1 MNERSF
7 TEEQIMAWTAADI
20 PSLIG
25 KVAVVT
31 GANGGLGLES
41 AKDLGGAGAHV
52 VMAARSQE
60 KAKAAYDEIMAAH
73 PEASLEIV
81 RLDLGSL
88 ESVRAAAAEISE
100 KHPKIDI
107 LINNAGL
114 MAMPERRTADG
125 FEMQFGVNHLGHWV
139 FTAGL
144 LRSLVAAPSARVV
157 TVTST
162 AHHTGRAVN
171 PENPNLEGNYGA
183 WKAYGQSKLAN
194 YHFALGLQQE
204 FEKRG
209 LAARSLVAHPGL
221 SHTNLQVHTHE
232 QGGAGW
238 SGGFFRWLAAATGM
252 DADRG
257 ALPQLRAATDPNAKG
272 GEMYAPRFVNNG
284 DPVRRPILRRIG
296 LQKAI
301 DNLWAVSEELT
312 GTKLEFDAATEAL

>member
-1 MNERSF
+1 MSWNV
-7 TEEQIMAWTAADI
+7 TDI
-20 PSLIG
+20 PVLTG

-41 AKDLGGAGAHV
+41 AKALAGAGAHL
-52 VMAARSQE
+52 VMAARTQE
-60 KAKAAYDEIMAAH
+60 KAKAAYDEILKSH
-73 PEASLEIV
+73 PDASLEIV

-88 ESVRAAAAEISE
+88 ESVRAAAAEISD
-100 KHPKIDI
+100 KHPQVDI

-114 MAMPERRTADG
+114 MAMPERRTEDG

-144 LRSLVAAPSARVV
+144 LRSLLAAPAGRVV

-162 AHHTGRAVN
+162 AHHMGRAVD
-171 PENPNLEGNYGA
+171 PDNPNLDGSYGP

-194 YHFALGLQQE
+194 YHFALGLQEE

-209 LAARSLVAHPGL
+209 LAAQSLVAHPGL

-238 SGGFFRWLAAATGM
+238 NGPLWRWMAANTGM
-252 DADRG
+252 KADRG
-257 ALPQLRAATDPNAKG
+257 ALPQLRAATDPGAKG
-272 GEMYAPRFVNNG
+272 GEMYAPRFVNSG
-284 DPVRRPILRRIG
+284 VPVRRPILRPGR
-296 LQKAI
+296 QKAI
-301 DNLWAVSEELT
+301 NELWAVSEKMT
-312 GTKLEFDAATEAL
+312 GTTLDFDSAMEKA